1 MLLPERGTAV
11 ARRPWVGAA
20 YVAVAAA
27 FFAVNGSVSR
37 QVLDAGLPAQ
47 RLAEIRAAGSLAVL
61 FLLVVA
67 TGPSRLRVRRAEIP
81 RLAAYGVI
89 GFALVQWL
97 YFVAIQR
104 LPVGIG
110 LLFEFTAPVLI
121 LMWERFGRRR
131 HVPPRAWVAVG
142 LSLGGLALV
151 AEVWHG
157 GTLDGL
163 GVVAGLAAAAGLAL
177 YYVVGETAADERDAF
192 SLTMYAFL
200 AASVFWALVRPWWT
214 YPFDLLGHDVETR
227 LGFGTATL
235 PVGVL
240 VAYVVLLGSVVPFVL
255 VVRGLVHLPATKVGV
270 VGMLEPPF
278 AAIVAWWWLGQ
289 SLGAPQLVGGLVV
302 LAGIFLAQTTRTGP
316 RELPPPT
323 GPPEGPAPT
332 GPRARTSERPSDR
345 A

>member
-1 MLLPERGTAV
+1 MTEAELLLPEHGTAV

-47 RLAEIRAAGSLAVL
+47 RLAEIRATGSLVV
-61 FLLVVA
+61 LLVVVLA
-67 TGPSRLRVRRAEIP
+67 SGPARLRVRRAELP

-97 YFVAIQR
+97 YFVSIDR

-131 HVPPRAWVAVG
+131 HVPPRAWVAVA
-142 LSLGGLALV
+142 LSLVGLALV

-163 GVVAGLAAAAGLAL
+163 GVAAALAAAAGLAL
-177 YYVVGETAADERDAF
+177 YYVVGETFADDRDAF
-192 SLTMYAFL
+192 SLVMYAFL
-200 AASVFWALVRPWWT
+200 AASIFWAVVRPWWS
-214 YPFDLLGHDVETR
+214 YPFDLLGRDLDTQV
-227 LGFGTATL
+227 GVGTVTL
-235 PVGVL
+235 PTWVL

-270 VGMLEPPF
+270 TGMLEPPF
-278 AAIVAWWWLGQ
+278 AAVVAWWWLGQ
-289 SLGAPQLVGGLVV
+289 TLGLAQLVGGVVV
-302 LAGIFLAQTTRTGP
+302 LAGIFLAQTTRT
-316 RELPPPT
+316 
-323 GPPEGPAPT
+323 
-332 GPRARTSERPSDR
+332 SRPSAHGPGRDEAAPVAAEGTSHR
-345 A
+345 G